1 MRRAR
6 REAKKL
12 SADNKNGNMVVTPWE
27 VKGDID
33 YGKLIE
39 RFGTQPLTEELKE
52 RIAKQAGFMH
62 MQLRRD
68 VYFSHR
74 DLDWWL
80 NEHDAGRPVGLY
92 TGRGPSGHV
101 HLGHL
106 LPWFFCAYLQ
116 KAYNAHLYF
125 QMTDDEKFLHRE
137 DLTLE
142 ETIHYTYDNALDVI
156 ACGVQPE
163 LTHIFSDTDHI
174 GHIYKL
180 GLQVSKRITMST
192 VKAVFGFTDSDNIG
206 LTWYPALQAMTCFL
220 QSYREGRNVACLIPA
235 AIDQDPYWRM
245 TRDIAE
251 KMGYTKP
258 AQIHN
263 KFLPPLTQG
272 GKMSASQPE
281 SAIFTTDKPEVAAKK
296 VMAAFT
302 GGRETV
308 KLQRELGGQPE
319 VCNIY
324 AYYFYLFEEEDEK
337 LAELEAECRSGAL
350 VCGECKAR
358 LAKKVKAFL
367 VDFQGKREEAKK
379 HLDDYLIK

>member
-1 MRRAR
+1 
-6 REAKKL
+6 L
-12 SADNKNGNMVVTPWE
+12 SADNKNGDMVVTPWKVE
-27 VKGDID
+27 GDID
-33 YGKLIE
+33 YSKLIE
-39 RFGTQPLTEELKE
+39 RFGTQPMTEALKE
-52 RIAKQAGFMH
+52 RIAKQAGYMH
-62 MQLRRD
+62 MQLRRN

-80 NEHDAGRPVGLY
+80 NEYDAGRPVGLY
-92 TGRGPSGHV
+92 TGRGPSGGV

-106 LPWFFCAYLQ
+106 MPWFFCAYLQ
-116 KAYNAHLYF
+116 EAYGAHLYF
-125 QMTDDEKFLHRE
+125 QMTDDEKFLHRD

-142 ETIHYTYDNALDVI
+142 ETIGYTYDNALDVI
-156 ACGVQPE
+156 ACGVKPGI
-163 LTHIFSDTDHI
+163 THIFSDTDHI

-258 AQIHN
+258 TQIHN

-272 GKMSASQPE
+272 GKMSASQPNA
-281 SAIFTTDKPEVAAKK
+281 AIFTADKPEKAAKK
-296 VMAAFT
+296 VMSAFT

-308 KLQRELGGQPE
+308 QLQKELGGRPE

-324 AYYFYLFEEEDEK
+324 AYYYYLFEDDDKK
-337 LAELEAECRSGAL
+337 LVEIEQQCRCGAL
-350 VCGECKAR
+350 MCGDCKAR
-358 LAKKVKAFL
+358 LAKKVKDFL
-367 VDFQGKREEAKK
+367 VDFQAKREKAKDN
-379 HLDDYLIK
+379 LQDYIIK

>member
-1 MRRAR
+1 
-6 REAKKL
+6 
-12 SADNKNGNMVVTPWE
+12 MVVTPWE

-33 YGKLIE
+33 YNKLIE

-52 RIAKQAGFMH
+52 RIAKHAGYMH
-62 MQLRRD
+62 MQLRRN

-80 NEHDAGRPVGLY
+80 NEYDAGRPVGLY
-92 TGRGPSGHV
+92 TGRGPSGGV

-116 KAYNAHLYF
+116 KTYNAKLYF

-137 DLTLE
+137 DLTLD
-142 ETIHYTYDNALDVI
+142 ETIAYSYDNALDVI

-281 SAIFTTDKPEVAAKK
+281 SAIFTSDKPEKAAKK

-302 GGRETV
+302 GGRETI
-308 KLQRELGGQPE
+308 KLQKELGGRPE

-324 AYYFYLFEEEDEK
+324 AYYYYLFEEEDKK
-337 LAELEAECRSGAL
+337 LVEIEQQCRSGSL
-350 VCGECKAR
+350 VCGDCKAR
-358 LAKKVKAFL
+358 LAGMVKVFL
-367 VDFQGKREEAKK
+367 IDFQEKREKAKD
-379 HLDDYLIK
+379 HLDEYLIK

>member
-1 MRRAR
+1 
-6 REAKKL
+6 L
-12 SADNKNGNMVVTPWE
+12 SADNKNDNMVVTPWE

-33 YGKLIE
+33 YGTLVQ

-52 RIAKQAGFMH
+52 RIAKHAGFMH
-62 MQLRRD
+62 MQLRRN

-80 NEHDAGRPVGLY
+80 NEYDAGRPVGLY
-92 TGRGPSGHV
+92 TGRGPSGGV

-116 KAYNAHLYF
+116 KAYNAKLYF

-137 DLTLE
+137 DLTLD
-142 ETIHYTYDNALDVI
+142 ETIAYSYDNALDVI

-258 AQIHN
+258 TQIHN

-281 SAIFTTDKPEVAAKK
+281 SAIFTTDVPEKAAKK

-302 GGRETV
+302 GGRETI
-308 KLQRELGGQPE
+308 KLQKEFGGRPE

-324 AYYFYLFEEEDEK
+324 AYYYYLFEEDDAK
-337 LAELEAECRSGAL
+337 LIEVEQQCKCGAL
-350 VCGECKAR
+350 VCGDCKAR
-358 LAKKVKAFL
+358 LAKMVKAFL
-367 VDFQGKREEAKK
+367 VDFQTKREKAKDN
-379 HLDDYLIK
+379 LADYLIK

>member
-1 MRRAR
+1 
-6 REAKKL
+6 
-12 SADNKNGNMVVTPWE
+12 MVVTPWE

-33 YGKLIE
+33 YGTLVE

-80 NEHDAGRPVGLY
+80 NQYDAGRPVGLY
-92 TGRGPSGHV
+92 TGRGPSGGV

-116 KAYNAHLYF
+116 KAYNAKLYF

-137 DLTLE
+137 DLTLD
-142 ETIHYTYDNALDVI
+142 ETIAYSYDNALDVI

-174 GHIYKL
+174 GYIYKL

-258 AQIHN
+258 TQIHN

-281 SAIFTTDKPEVAAKK
+281 SAIFTTDKPEKAAKK

-302 GGRETV
+302 GGRETI
-308 KLQRELGGQPE
+308 KLQKELGGRPE

-324 AYYFYLFEEEDEK
+324 AYYYYLFEEDDAK
-337 LAELEAECRSGAL
+337 LAEIEQQCRCGSL
-350 VCGECKAR
+350 VCGDCKAR
-358 LAKKVKAFL
+358 LAKMVKVFL
-367 VDFQGKREEAKK
+367 VDFQEKREKAKER
-379 HLDDYLIK
+379 LGDYLIK

>member
-1 MRRAR
+1 M
-6 REAKKL
+6 
-12 SADNKNGNMVVTPWE
+12 SADNKNDNMVVTPWE

-33 YGKLIE
+33 YGTLVQ

-52 RIAKQAGFMH
+52 RIAKHAGFMH
-62 MQLRRD
+62 MQLRRN

-80 NEHDAGRPVGLY
+80 NEYDAGRPVGLY
-92 TGRGPSGHV
+92 TGRGPSGGV

-116 KAYNAHLYF
+116 KAYNAKLYF

-137 DLTLE
+137 DLTLD
-142 ETIHYTYDNALDVI
+142 ETIAYSYDNALDVI

-258 AQIHN
+258 TQIHN

-281 SAIFTTDKPEVAAKK
+281 SAIFTTDVPEKAAKK

-302 GGRETV
+302 GGRETI
-308 KLQRELGGQPE
+308 KLQKELGGRPE

-324 AYYFYLFEEEDEK
+324 AYYYYLFEEDDAK
-337 LAELEAECRSGAL
+337 LIEVEQQCKCGAL
-350 VCGECKAR
+350 VCGDCKAR
-358 LAKKVKAFL
+358 LAKMVKAFL
-367 VDFQGKREEAKK
+367 VDFQTKRDKAKDN
-379 HLDDYLIK
+379 LADYLIK

>member
-1 MRRAR
+1 
-6 REAKKL
+6 
-12 SADNKNGNMVVTPWE
+12 MVVTPFKVE
-27 VKGDID
+27 GDID

-39 RFGTQPLTEELKE
+39 RFGTQPMTEELKQ
-52 RIAKQAGFMH
+52 RIAKQAGYMH
-62 MQLRRD
+62 MQLRRN

-92 TGRGPSGHV
+92 TGRGPSGGV

-125 QMTDDEKFLHRE
+125 QMTDDEKFLHRD

-142 ETIHYTYDNALDVI
+142 ETIAYTYDNALDVI
-156 ACGVQPE
+156 ACGVQPG

-220 QSYREGRNVACLIPA
+220 QSYREGRKVACLIPA

-251 KMGYTKP
+251 KMGYFKP
-258 AQIHN
+258 TQIHN

-281 SAIFTTDKPEVAAKK
+281 SAIFTSDKPEKAAKK
-296 VMAAFT
+296 VMAAYT
-302 GGRETV
+302 GGRETI
-308 KLQRELGGQPE
+308 KLQKELGGRPE

-324 AYYFYLFEEEDEK
+324 AYYYYLFEQEDSK
-337 LAELEAECRSGAL
+337 LAEIESECRSGAL
-350 VCGECKAR
+350 VCGDCKGR
-358 LAKKVKAFL
+358 LARMVKVFL
-367 VDFQGKREEAKK
+367 TDFQEKREKAKDN
-379 HLDDYLIK
+379 LQDYLIK